1 MSPSFSSRRLTQP
14 ATARRPP
21 ATVDTRNA
29 LRPRVTAALALLAV
43 AGTGTLPG
51 QPAAAPTTL
60 DGVWGFS
67 QQLPPAAAGAVTL
80 TRRGAEWRMELGDAV
95 VDGIAI
101 GDTIRLPLPGARG
114 ALRVHVGGEPSAFWV
129 QPPGIGP
136 AYATPV
142 TLRRVDNRSWRGTID
157 PVEQRFS
164 LYLVVRPDSSGVR
177 TAVFRNP
184 EANFGGGRRYR
195 LERDG
200 GAIVLIDQR
209 TGRRRFTQAYDSIAR
224 TISFDF
230 GMPLLARP
238 LTRAQATGLYA
249 RPASDPP
256 YRYGGAPPG
265 GDGWPVARAAAV
277 GVREAMLDSL
287 MHALINADPTDAE
300 SPRVHAV
307 LMARRGRLVLDEY
320 FRGYDAHALHDLRS
334 ASKTMTSILLGAAMQ
349 AGAAIGPETVATPG
363 GATIGQLLTHTSGLD
378 CNDDDERSPGNEDV
392 MQSQTTERD
401 WYRYTLAL
409 AQRQPPGSVYAYC
422 SAGIN
427 LVGREIAR
435 ATGEWLPNAFDRL
448 VARPLGIT
456 RYGINLM
463 PTGDAYAGGGMHL
476 RPRDLLKL
484 GQLYLDGGRWRGRRV
499 VSAEWV
505 AQSTSRQQPVPG
517 GADDGYAWHRHLL
530 TVAGRSIPSYE
541 ASGNGGQF
549 LLVVPSLELVIVL
562 TAEHYGEGARWMA
575 LRERVIARYLVAAA
589 LPAERR

>member
-1 MSPSFSSRRLTQP
+1 MSLPFATHRLTQP
-14 ATARRPP
+14 ATALLPLASVGARTSLRRG
-21 ATVDTRNA
+21 A
-29 LRPRVTAALALLAV
+29 TAAFTLLTLG
-43 AGTGTLPG
+43 GTGTLGG
-51 QPAAAPTTL
+51 QPAAAPSAL

-67 QQLPPAAAGAVTL
+67 QQMPPAAAGTVTL
-80 TRRGAEWRMELGDAV
+80 TRRGTGWRMVLGDAV
-95 VDGIAI
+95 VDGSAT

-114 ALRVHVGGEPSAFWV
+114 ALRVHFGGEPSAFWI
-129 QPPGIGP
+129 QAPGIGP

-142 TLRRVDNRSWRGTID
+142 ALRRLGVNSWQGTIH
-157 PVEQRFS
+157 PVEQHFS
-164 LYLVVRPDSSGVR
+164 LYLVIRPDSSGAR

-184 EANFGGGRRYR
+184 EANFGGGRHFR
-195 LERDG
+195 LERER

-209 TGRRRFTQAYDSIAR
+209 TGRRRFTQAYDSVAR

-238 LTRAQATGLYA
+238 LARAQATGLYA

-256 YRYGGAPPG
+256 YRYRGAPPG

-277 GVREAMLDSL
+277 GLREALLDSL
-287 MHALINADPTDAE
+287 MHTLIDADPTDAE
-300 SPRVHAV
+300 SPRVHSV
-307 LMARRGRLVLDEY
+307 VVARRGRLVLDEY
-320 FRGYDAHALHDLRS
+320 FRGYDAQALHDLRS
-334 ASKTMTSILLGAAMQ
+334 ASKTMTSILLGAAMH
-349 AGAAIGPETVATPG
+349 AGAVIGPGTVATPG

-392 MQSQTTERD
+392 MQSQSTERD

-409 AQRQPPGSVYAYC
+409 AQRHSPGSVYAYC

-435 ATGEWLPNAFDRL
+435 ATGEWLPSAFDKL

-499 VSAEWV
+499 VGAEWI
-505 AQSTSRQQPVPG
+505 AQSTSRQQPVHG

-530 TVAGRSIPSYE
+530 KVAGRSIPSYE

-549 LLVVPSLELVIVL
+549 LVVVPSLELVVVV

-589 LPAERR
+589 LPNERR